1 MLPPIIEQLVGIIGI
16 ECVQLLVE
24 ARLLGYRQRIGRSRE
39 CEWWREWADVIG
51 DGPTDAAMRVWA
63 GQEIY
68 FPACADAVRAERNRQ
83 IVLRFER
90 LTRVEGLSATR
101 AVRRLCRDFRLSDRT
116 IDGIINA
123 PQQDASELE
132 KQLGLF

>member
-1 MLPPIIEQLVGIIGI
+1 MLPPIIEQLVGIVGI
-16 ECVQLLVE
+16 ESVQQLVE

-51 DGPTDAAMRVWA
+51 DGPTDAVMRVWA
-63 GQEIY
+63 GQQIY
-68 FPACADAVRAERNRQ
+68 FPACADAVRAERNREVVRCFDQ
-83 IVLRFER
+83 M
-90 LTRVEGLSATR
+90 TRRDGLSASR
-101 AVRRLCRDFRLSDRT
+101 AVRRLCRQFRLSDRT
-116 IDGIINA
+116 IDSIINA

>member
-1 MLPPIIEQLVGIIGI
+1 MLPPIIEQLVGIVGI
-16 ECVQLLVE
+16 ECVQQLVE

-51 DGPTDAAMRVWA
+51 DGPTDAVMRVWA
-63 GQEIY
+63 GQQVY

-83 IVLRFER
+83 VVQRFDHM
-90 LTRVEGLSATR
+90 TRVEGLSASR
-101 AVRRLCRDFRLSDRT
+101 AVRRLCRQFRLSDRT
-116 IDGIINA
+116 IDSIINA

>member
-1 MLPPIIEQLVGIIGI
+1 MLPPIIEQLVGIVGI

-24 ARLLGYRQRIGRSRE
+24 ARMLGFRQRIGRSRD

-51 DGPTDAAMRVWA
+51 DGATDAVMRVWA
-63 GQEIY
+63 GQQIY

-83 IVLRFER
+83 IVLCFDQM
-90 LTRVEGLSATR
+90 TRREGISAGR
-101 AVRRLCRDFRLSDRT
+101 AVRRLCRQFRLSDRT

-123 PQQDASELE
+123 PQQDASEIE
-132 KQLGLF
+132 KQLSLF